1 MLFFKRK
8 AKARLLLDLYLLND
22 TDQCSGAKSDGK
34 VKPSSSTP
42 NAPAQDI
49 SNLGLQD
56 TPKVKSKNL
65 NVVEEFAKAKMKD
78 AVSFVVVGHV
88 DHGKSTL
95 MGRLLY
101 DLRVVDEKT
110 VERLRRDS
118 KKIGKAS
125 FALAWVMDATSDE
138 RERGVTVDI
147 ATKYFETEKTRFTIL
162 DAPGHQ
168 DFIPNMISG
177 ASQADLAILVTDA
190 STNSFEAGLRGQ
202 TKEHAM
208 LVRSMGVHK
217 LIVAVNKMD
226 ACEWS
231 HDRFKEIQQQ
241 MTAFLTSANFS
252 PKSVSFV
259 PCAGLTGDNV
269 VLPLDSTK
277 VPWYKGPTLI
287 QELDSLQ
294 PAKRLLEKALRM
306 TISEVFSSSPNHP
319 ISVAGKVDSGSLQI
333 GDKVKI
339 LPSDE
344 TAVIKSID
352 ADGQPADWA
361 VAGQIVVLNL
371 ANGEL
376 HLKHGDI
383 ICHEKDTLKNV
394 KEFTAKILAFE
405 HILPMYVD
413 VHRGPMHAPGKI
425 TKLVATLNKADGGV
439 VKKKPKVIQPG
450 AAARVVIELDEEMP
464 LEAPSKIVLRAE
476 GRTVAAG
483 LIE

>member
-1 MLFFKRK
+1 M
-8 AKARLLLDLYLLND
+8 ND
-22 TDQCSGAKSDGK
+22 ADQCSGAKSNGK
-34 VKPSSSTP
+34 GKPSTPTP
-42 NAPAQDI
+42 NGLAQDV

-56 TPKVKSKNL
+56 VPKVKSKNL
-65 NVVEEFAKAKMKD
+65 NVVEEFGKAKMKD

-110 VERLRRDS
+110 VDKLRRDS
-118 KKIGKAS
+118 KKIGKGS

-177 ASQADLAILVTDA
+177 ASQADLAVLVIDA

-208 LVRSMGVHK
+208 LVRSMGVQR

-231 HDRFKEIQQQ
+231 QDRFKEIQQQ
-241 MTAFLTSANFS
+241 MTAFLASANFS
-252 PKSVSFV
+252 SKSVSFV

-269 VLPLDSTK
+269 VVPVDSAK
-277 VPWYKGPTLI
+277 APWYKGSTLI
-287 QELDSLQ
+287 QELDHAE
-294 PAKRLLEKALRM
+294 PTKRLLEKPLRM
-306 TISEVFSSSPNHP
+306 TISEVFSSSPNNP
-319 ISVAGKVDSGSLQI
+319 ISVSGKVDAGSLQV

-339 LPSDE
+339 LPSGE
-344 TAVIKSID
+344 TAVIKSLD

-371 ANGEL
+371 ALGEL

-383 ICHEKDTLKNV
+383 ICHEKDALKNV
-394 KEFTAKILAFE
+394 KEFTAKILSFE
-405 HILPMYVD
+405 HIMPMYVD

-425 TKLVATLNKADGGV
+425 IRLVATLNKADGEV
-439 VKKKPKVIQPG
+439 AKKRPKVIQPG
-450 AAARVVIELDEEMP
+450 VAARVVIELDEEMP
-464 LEAPSKIVLRAE
+464 LEAPNKIVLRAD
-476 GRTVAAG
+476 GRSVAAG

>member
-1 MLFFKRK
+1 
-8 AKARLLLDLYLLND
+8 
-22 TDQCSGAKSDGK
+22 
-34 VKPSSSTP
+34 
-42 NAPAQDI
+42 
-49 SNLGLQD
+49 
-56 TPKVKSKNL
+56 
-65 NVVEEFAKAKMKD
+65 
-78 AVSFVVVGHV
+78 V
-88 DHGKSTL
+88 D
-95 MGRLLY
+95 
-101 DLRVVDEKT
+101 DKT
-110 VERLRRDS
+110 VDKLRRDS

-138 RERGVTVDI
+138 RERGVTVDV

-208 LVRSMGVHK
+208 LVRSMGVQR

-226 ACEWS
+226 TCGWS

-241 MTAFLTSANFS
+241 MTAFLASANFS
-252 PKSVSFV
+252 SKSVSFI
-259 PCAGLTGDNV
+259 PCAGITGENV
-269 VLPLDSTK
+269 VLPVDLAK
-277 VPWYKGPTLI
+277 APWYKGPTLM
-287 QELDSLQ
+287 QELDSAE
-294 PAKRLLEKALRM
+294 PNKRLLEKPLRM
-306 TISEVFSSSPNHP
+306 TISEVFSSSPNNP
-319 ISVAGKVDSGSLQI
+319 ISVAGKVDAGSLQV
-333 GDKVKI
+333 GDKVKV
-339 LPSDE
+339 LPSGE

-361 VAGQIVVLNL
+361 VAGQIVVFNL

-383 ICHEKDTLKNV
+383 ICHEKDALKNV
-394 KEFTAKILAFE
+394 REFVAKILAFE

-425 TKLVATLNKADGGV
+425 TKLVATLNKADGEV
-439 VKKKPKVIQPG
+439 AKKKPKVIQPG

-464 LEAPSKIVLRAE
+464 LESSSKIVLRAD